1 MKRSVIVLSLLLV
14 MVSCSDNKNEE
25 PVDNENETPEILQDD
40 NKGASESTWISK
52 STRSYDKNLIEKL
65 FDEAMEKDAKLKE
78 LVENIK
84 LMNSIKYD
92 SLDGYNSY
100 VSTNSD
106 YWSNVDS
113 YVQRLSDS
121 TLKESTMNY
130 FSKLEANYRESMTE
144 FDKKIEILDKR
155 TINLSDQLILM
166 QLMVTQPMMY
176 NYQVNEK
183 PSIELLDDLIND
195 YDNLIEE
202 SKQYTK

>member
-1 MKRSVIVLSLLLV
+1 M
-14 MVSCSDNKNEE
+14 
-25 PVDNENETPEILQDD
+25 
-40 NKGASESTWISK
+40 
-52 STRSYDKNLIEKL
+52 
-65 FDEAMEKDAKLKE
+65 
-78 LVENIK
+78 
-84 LMNSIKYD
+84 
-92 SLDGYNSY
+92 
-100 VSTNSD
+100 STNSD